1 MNEVDILEEF
11 EKYVLSNKEVLSV
24 LPVNNKKNRSKYIEK
39 VQELEEKA
47 EQIKKVIWEEIC
59 SRYERLTSIEEN
71 PKIAELTDS
80 IEDIKDIELF
90 NELNTPFEKLEFD
103 KITHSLSCFF
113 EGDLNLVN
121 QNIKLFI
128 EKFKDYG
135 IELTSE
141 DFHYSQPTNEY
152 MRAFFNEFENG
163 DITSE
168 TLKKTFETVYWK
180 CPDIVTHIELNMRY
194 LYYINSKK
202 FEKELK
208 ERNDIILANK
218 GLDKNGLVK
227 RFFELNKELI
237 KIKRIDGK
245 AVMQKF
251 TSGEWKIKD
260 FNNKEMTVLYDRL
273 SSKNYYEAN
282 EKQQEEMDNNFGK
295 LLNTLVEYN
304 VYVRY
309 KYIIDDL
316 KNKYK
321 NKDSFKNLYENT
333 NKELRKKEQELIK
346 ENRKNKR
353 LIRLSKNPL
362 FVFLKKKM
370 ERKIYEFPVI
380 SNNKIKEIKKLYE
393 QLDEQ
398 LVNTR
403 IAEFVDDNCT
413 IKYMFKIAISFYT
426 YAYKLVKNH
435 YEDDDID
442 IADELQEL
450 VDFINQPY
458 KVMLNNIKLAEEPEI
473 TSIISNR
480 YKILNINLEK
490 EDLEENLDTLI
501 EDVEK
506 IVDFHNIQKSD
517 LNIEDI
523 EFVEKVKP
531 MINKK

>member
-1 MNEVDILEEF
+1 MNEVDILDEF
-11 EKYVLSNKEVLSV
+11 EKYVSSNKEVLSV
-24 LPVNNKKNRSKYIEK
+24 LPVNTKKNRSKYVEK
-39 VQELEEKA
+39 VQELQEKA
-47 EQIKKVIWEEIC
+47 EQINKVIWNEIC
-59 SRYERLTSIEEN
+59 VRYEKLIDNKVN
-71 PKIAELTDS
+71 PEIPELKSKIDN
-80 IEDIKDIELF
+80 IKDIELF
-90 NELNTPFEKLEFD
+90 NELNTPYEKLGLD

-121 QNIKLFI
+121 ENIKLFLEI
-128 EKFKDYG
+128 FEDYG
-135 IELTSE
+135 IELTADDFEYSE
-141 DFHYSQPTNEY
+141 ATNEY
-152 MRAFFNEFENG
+152 MRGFFSEYKNG

-208 ERNDIILANK
+208 ERNDKTLNSM

-227 RFFELNKELI
+227 KFFELNKELI
-237 KIKRIDGK
+237 KIKRID
-245 AVMQKF
+245 QKYIMDKF
-251 TSGEWKIKD
+251 ISGDWKIKD
-260 FNNKEMTVLYDRL
+260 FNDKEMKVLYDRL
-273 SSKNYYEAN
+273 SAKKYYEEN
-282 EKQQEEMDNNFGK
+282 EKVQEEINNNFGK
-295 LLNTLVEYN
+295 LLNTLIEYS
-304 VYVRY
+304 VYVKY

-321 NKDSFKNLYENT
+321 NKESFKNAYET
-333 NKELRKKEQELIK
+333 KNKELRKKEQELIK
-346 ENRKNKR
+346 ETRKNKQ

-362 FVFLKKKM
+362 FIFLKKKM

-380 SNNKIKEIKKLYE
+380 SNNKIKEIKKMYLE
-393 QLDEQ
+393 LDEEA
-398 LVNTR
+398 VNAR

-426 YAYKLVKNH
+426 YAYNLTKKKFE
-435 YEDDDID
+435 EDDVDITQ
-442 IADELQEL
+442 ELQEL
-450 VDFINQPY
+450 IDFINQPY

-490 EDLEENLDTLI
+490 EDLEENIDTLI

-506 IVDFHNIQKSD
+506 IVDFNNIQKSN
-517 LNIEDI
+517 LSISNI

>member
-11 EKYVLSNKEVLSV
+11 EKYVSSNKEVLSV

-39 VQELEEKA
+39 VQELQEKA
-47 EQIKKVIWEEIC
+47 EQINKIIWAEISNRYAKYISVEESSKIP
-59 SRYERLTSIEEN
+59 ELTASIEE
-71 PKIAELTDS
+71 
-80 IEDIKDIELF
+80 IKDIELF
-90 NELNTPFEKLEFD
+90 NELNTPYEKLGLD

-121 QNIKLFI
+121 QNIKLFL

-135 IELTSE
+135 IELSSD
-141 DFHYSQPTNEY
+141 DFNYSQQTNEY
-152 MRAFFNEFENG
+152 MRVFFSEYKNG

-208 ERNDIILANK
+208 ERNDRTLSSR

-227 RFFELNKELI
+227 KFFELNKELI
-237 KIKRIDGK
+237 KVKRIDAK
-245 AVMQKF
+245 AIMQKF
-251 TSGEWKIKD
+251 IAGEWKIKD

-273 SSKNYYEAN
+273 SIKKYYEVS
-282 EKQQEEMDNNFGK
+282 EKEQDEINTNFGK
-295 LLNTLVEYN
+295 LLNTLIEYN
-304 VYVRY
+304 VYVKY

-346 ENRKNKR
+346 ENKKNKQ

-380 SNNKIKEIKKLYE
+380 SNNKIKEIKKLYLE
-393 QLDEQ
+393 LDEQ

-413 IKYMFKIAISFYT
+413 IKYMFKIAVSFYT
-426 YAYKLVKNH
+426 YAYNLVKKH
-435 YEDDDID
+435 FEDDDVNVVE
-442 IADELQEL
+442 ELQEL
-450 VDFINQPY
+450 IDFINQPY
-458 KVMLNNIKLAEEPEI
+458 KVMLNNIKLAEEPDI

-490 EDLEENLDTLI
+490 EDLEENLETLM

-506 IVDFHNIQKSD
+506 IVDFNNIQKSD